1 MTGHLPV
8 NLPPL
13 PGELLSS
20 WISRHADFYGV
31 TPLTMLRHGL
41 PEATSLGAIDLTLT
55 KTQASRIAGMFGV
68 SPKDVRDMSFA
79 DAPKAA
85 HRFIARSP
93 MQRCARCNHSN
104 ADPLPVLRSE
114 LQGWRITCPHCGE
127 HYQDET
133 ASEGDRP
140 LAPYRA
146 AARRGETLLNNHAER
161 RVETW
166 LPPLEIARLLLMRR
180 IPWPLPRDGDL
191 WRYRLLGAII
201 PDLDA
206 ILAKQTS
213 FPYSPK
219 HPILPLHIRPA
230 LLAGVAIIDRA
241 GPPILTMLKGH
252 MMGENKNR
260 FVMATDHLV
269 TPALEWGP
277 PQQMQ
282 LI

>member
-1 MTGHLPV
+1 MTGPLPV
-8 NLPPL
+8 TLPPL
-13 PGELLSS
+13 RGELLSS

-41 PEATSLGAIDLTLT
+41 PEATSLRAIDLSLT
-55 KTQASRIAGMFGV
+55 KAQTNQIAGMFGV
-68 SPKDVRDMSFA
+68 SPKLVRSLSF
-79 DAPKAA
+79 PGSPQVT
-85 HRFIARSP
+85 HRFIAKNP
-93 MQRCARCNHSN
+93 MQRCVRYTQT
-104 ADPLPVLRSE
+104 DVGRLPILRSD

-127 HYQDET
+127 PYQDKT
-133 ASEGDRP
+133 TSDGDQT

-161 RVETW
+161 GVETW
-166 LPPLEIARLLLMRR
+166 LSPLEIARLLLMRR
-180 IPWPLPRDGDL
+180 IPWPPPRGGDL
-191 WRYRLLGAII
+191 WRYRLLGAIV
-201 PDLDA
+201 PDFDA

-230 LLAGVAIIDRA
+230 LLAGVAIINHA
-241 GPPILTMLKGH
+241 GPPMLKMLQAH
-252 MMGENKNR
+252 VLGENRKR

-269 TPALEWGP
+269 SPALEWGP
-277 PQQMQ
+277 PQQFQ

>member
-1 MTGHLPV
+1 MTGPLPV
-8 NLPPL
+8 IFPPL
-13 PGELLSS
+13 RGELLSS
-20 WISRHADFYGV
+20 WTSRHADFYGV
-31 TPLTMLRHGL
+31 TPLTMLHHGL
-41 PEATSLGAIDLTLT
+41 PEATSLGTIDLSLT
-55 KTQASRIAGMFGV
+55 RAQATRIAGMFGV

-79 DAPKAA
+79 GVPKVA
-85 HRFIARSP
+85 HRFIAKSP
-93 MQRCARCNHSN
+93 IQRCGRCTQTDVS
-104 ADPLPVLRSE
+104 PPPILRSE

-127 HYQDET
+127 HYQDKT
-133 ASEGDRP
+133 NSDADRA
-140 LAPYRA
+140 LSPYRA

-166 LPPLEIARLLLMRR
+166 LSPLEIARLLLMRR
-180 IPWPLPRDGDL
+180 IPWPPPRDGDL
-191 WRYRLLGAII
+191 WRYRLLGAIV

-241 GPPILTMLKGH
+241 GPPMLKMLQAH
-252 MMGENKNR
+252 VLGENRKR

-269 TPALEWGP
+269 APALEWGP
-277 PQQMQ
+277 PQQFQ

>member
-1 MTGHLPV
+1 MTGR
-8 NLPPL
+8 L

-41 PEATSLGAIDLTLT
+41 PEATSLGPIDLALT
-55 KTQASRIAGMFGV
+55 KAQANQIAVMFGAC
-68 SPKDVRDMSFA
+68 PKLVRSLSVA

-85 HRFIARSP
+85 HRFISKGP
-93 MQRCARCNHSN
+93 MQRCARRTDSG
-104 ADPLPVLRSE
+104 ADLLPVLRSE

-127 HYQDET
+127 PYQDKT
-133 ASEGDRP
+133 TSDGDRT
-140 LAPYRA
+140 LAPYLA
-146 AARRGETLLNNHAER
+146 AARRGEALLDNHAER
-161 RVETW
+161 SVETW

-180 IPWPLPRDGDL
+180 IPWSPPRDCDFL
-191 WRYRLLGAII
+191 RYRLLGAIV
-201 PDLDA
+201 PDFDDLLNKETA
-206 ILAKQTS
+206 
-213 FPYSPK
+213 FPFSPK

-241 GPPILTMLKGH
+241 GPLMLKMLQGH
-252 MMGENKNR
+252 MMGDNENR
-260 FVMATDHLV
+260 FVMATDLLV

-277 PQQMQ
+277 PQQFQ

>member
-1 MTGHLPV
+1 MTGRLPV
-8 NLPPL
+8 TLPPL

-41 PEATSLGAIDLTLT
+41 PEATSLGPIDLSLT
-55 KTQASRIAGMFGV
+55 KAQANRIAVMFGA
-68 SPKDVRDMSFA
+68 SPKLVRSLSFA

-85 HRFIARSP
+85 HRFISKGP
-93 MQRCARCNHSN
+93 MQRCARCTDSG
-104 ADPLPVLRSE
+104 ADSLPVLRSE

-127 HYQDET
+127 PYQDKT
-133 ASEGDRP
+133 TSDGDRT

-146 AARRGETLLNNHAER
+146 AARRGEALLDNHAER

-180 IPWPLPRDGDL
+180 IPWPPPRDCDF
-191 WRYRLLGAII
+191 WRYRLLGAIV
-201 PDLDA
+201 PDFDDLLNKETA
-206 ILAKQTS
+206 
-213 FPYSPK
+213 FPFSPK

-241 GPPILTMLKGH
+241 GPPMLKMLQGH
-252 MMGENKNR
+252 MMGDNKNR

-277 PQQMQ
+277 PQQFQ

>member
-1 MTGHLPV
+1 MTGPLPV
-8 NLPPL
+8 IFPPL
-13 PGELLSS
+13 RGELLSS

-41 PEATSLGAIDLTLT
+41 PEETSLGTIDLSLT
-55 KTQASRIAGMFGV
+55 NAQANRIAGMFGV
-68 SPKDVRDMSFA
+68 TPKLVRSLSFA
-79 DAPKAA
+79 GAPKAA
-85 HRFIARSP
+85 HPFIAKSP
-93 MQRCARCNHSN
+93 LQRCGRCTQTDVS
-104 ADPLPVLRSE
+104 PPPILRSE

-127 HYQDET
+127 PYQDKTTSDGERT
-133 ASEGDRP
+133 LE
-140 LAPYRA
+140 PYRA

-180 IPWPLPRDGDL
+180 IPWPPPRDGDL
-191 WRYRLLGAII
+191 WRYRLLGAIV

-206 ILAKQTS
+206 ILAEETS

-241 GPPILTMLKGH
+241 GPPMLRMLQAH
-252 MMGENKNR
+252 VLGENRKR

-269 TPALEWGP
+269 APALEWGP
-277 PQQMQ
+277 PQQYQ